1 MVVEFGDNQYS
12 TIIIS
17 PSVFFQQTRRTSAS
31 MPAVNRRPHPP
42 HLLPPRTTLTRTR
55 MVSKERES
63 DEGER
68 EIGKRE
74 RAAKIGNG
82 TAAVWSTMM
91 MKTTVV
97 KPGSLRLNCFFSF
110 RNDDDVSM
118 MMMTTM

>member
-17 PSVFFQQTRRTSAS
+17 PSVFFQQQMRRTPAS

-68 EIGKRE
+68 EIGKRK
-74 RAAKIGNG
+74 RAAEIGGG
-82 TAAVWSTMM
+82 TAATAAVM
-91 MKTTVV
+91 VV
-97 KPGSLRLNCFFSF
+97 
-110 RNDDDVSM
+110 DDDDEDDSRETRMV
-118 MMMTTM
+118 MTDKAVVV